1 MTPMTANV
9 PKASMSGMDH
19 NDRFLRG
26 IFHKFLIPTI
36 LSVLGGTVNAL
47 VDSAIVG
54 NLIGPDALAAINLC
68 GPVFLLFS
76 TVGALLGTGGGLL
89 SAALIGREQEED
101 ARRVYTL
108 ATALELACSLLIM
121 VLGLLCLNP
130 IVRLLGADEIL
141 RPMVK
146 DYTRV
151 AFFSAPV
158 KCLLYIPF
166 NYLRLDGK
174 PGMVSGAMLLM
185 TVCNGILDVVFIRMG
200 FGMTGAAVASLLGT
214 ALGAAVGF
222 SALRGGMF
230 RRTGLRETG
239 RLLRELIALG
249 TPPAL
254 NNLLDMTR
262 LILINRIL
270 MAAGGGGLV
279 AIFTVVCAMSD
290 LTLCVVSGVPQ
301 TGSPLIGVFRGE
313 RNNPAQRD
321 LVRLELRYGLAM
333 SGAAAVLIALLPN
346 PVCVLF
352 GLSASGQAALALRLF
367 ALSLPFAMVCS
378 ILIYFYNAS
387 GRVMLANII
396 TFCRMFLFAVIPAAL
411 LAPFGAAVWL
421 FRPIAETAALAFLFP
436 VLWWF
441 TPKSTF
447 HSKILLLDERLDQAG
462 QVIDFS
468 VGNDPA
474 EAALAAERIEAFCE
488 SNNMG
493 TRRTMA
499 VSLSIEEML
508 TLMMEYCYRPEENS
522 WADVRV
528 FVIQGV
534 TGLRIRGAGKQFN
547 PLEFYE
553 AHKDE
558 DIMGDTLGIQL
569 VLKLAEDV
577 RYQRTFGVNT
587 LTVLFD
593 RAEQESFHEQKL

>member
-9 PKASMSGMDH
+9 PKVSMAGMDH

-26 IFHKFLIPTI
+26 IFHRFLVPTI
-36 LSVLGGTVNAL
+36 LSVLGGTVNSL

-54 NLIGPDALAAINLC
+54 NLIGQDALAAINLC
-68 GPVFLLFS
+68 VPVFLLFS
-76 TVGALLGTGGGLL
+76 TVGSLLGAGGGLL
-89 SAALIGREQEED
+89 SAALIGREREED

-108 ATALELACSLLIM
+108 AVTLELVFSLLIM
-121 VLGLLCLNP
+121 VLGLICLDP
-130 IVRLLGADEIL
+130 IVHLLGADDAL
-141 RPMVK
+141 RPMVR
-146 DYTRV
+146 DYARV
-151 AFFSAPV
+151 AFLSAPV

-174 PGMVSGAMLLM
+174 PGTVSSAMLLM
-185 TVCNGILDVVFIRMG
+185 TACNGVLDVVFIRMG
-200 FGMTGAAVASLLGT
+200 FGMTGASAASLLGT
-214 ALGAAVGF
+214 ALGTAVGLA
-222 SALRGGMF
+222 ALRGGTF
-230 RRTGLRETG
+230 RLTGLRGTG
-239 RLLRELIALG
+239 GLLRELIALG
-249 TPPAL
+249 TPSAL
-254 NNLLDMTR
+254 NNLLDMAR

-270 MAAGGGGLV
+270 MAAGGGALV

-290 LTLCVVSGVPQ
+290 FTLCIVSGIPQ
-301 TGSPLIGVFRGE
+301 TGAPLIGVFRGE

-333 SGAAAVLIALLPN
+333 SGGAAALIALLPG
-346 PVCVLF
+346 PVCALF
-352 GLSASGQAALALRLF
+352 GLAPSGEAVLALRLF
-367 ALSLPFAMVCS
+367 ALSLPFAMLCS

-387 GRVMLANII
+387 GRVMLANLI
-396 TFCRMFLFAVIPAAL
+396 TSCRMFLFAVIPTAL
-411 LAPFGAAVWL
+411 LAPYGPAVWWS
-421 FRPIAETAALAFLFP
+421 RPIAEAGALAAL
-436 VLWWF
+436 VLALRCF
-441 TPKSTF
+441 TPRSAF
-447 HSKILLLDERLDQAG
+447 HSRILLLDERLDQAG

-488 SNNMG
+488 SNDMG

-508 TLMMEYCYRPEENS
+508 TLMMEYCYRPDEDS

-593 RAEQESFHEQKL
+593 RAEQESF

>member
-1 MTPMTANV
+1 MISTVTNAQR
-9 PKASMSGMDH
+9 ASLEGMDH

-26 IFHKFLIPTI
+26 IFHRFLVPTI
-36 LSVLGGTVNAL
+36 LSVLGGTVNSL

-54 NLIGPDALAAINLC
+54 NLIGQDALAAINLC
-68 GPVFLLFS
+68 VPVFLLFS
-76 TVGALLGTGGGLL
+76 TVGSLLGAGGGLL
-89 SAALIGREQEED
+89 SAALIGREREED

-108 ATALELACSLLIM
+108 AVTLELACSLLIM
-121 VLGLLCLNP
+121 VLGLVCLDP
-130 IVRLLGADEIL
+130 IVHLLGADDVL
-141 RPMVK
+141 RPMVR
-146 DYTRV
+146 DYARV
-151 AFFSAPV
+151 AFLSAPV

-174 PGMVSGAMLLM
+174 PGTVSSAMLLM
-185 TVCNGILDVVFIRMG
+185 TACNGVLDVVFIRMG
-200 FGMTGAAVASLLGT
+200 FGMTGASAASLLGT
-214 ALGAAVGF
+214 ALGTAVGLA
-222 SALRGGMF
+222 ALRGGTF
-230 RRTGLRETG
+230 RLTGLRG
-239 RLLRELIALG
+239 SGGLLRELIALG
-249 TPPAL
+249 TPSAL
-254 NNLLDMTR
+254 NNLLDMAR

-270 MAAGGGGLV
+270 MAAGGGALV

-290 LTLCVVSGVPQ
+290 FTLCIVSGVPQ
-301 TGSPLIGVFRGE
+301 TGAPLIGVFRGE

-333 SGAAAVLIALLPN
+333 SGAAAALIALLPG

-352 GLSASGQAALALRLF
+352 GLDPSGQAVLALRLF
-367 ALSLPFAMVCS
+367 ALSLPFAMLCS

-387 GRVMLANII
+387 GRVMLANLI
-396 TFCRMFLFAVIPAAL
+396 TSCRMFLFAVIPAAL
-411 LAPFGAAVWL
+411 LAPHGPAVWW
-421 FRPIAETAALAFLFP
+421 FRPIAEIAALACL
-436 VLWWF
+436 VLILRWF
-441 TPKSTF
+441 TPRSAF

-474 EAALAAERIEAFCE
+474 EAALAAERIEAFCG
-488 SNNMG
+488 NNGMG
-493 TRRTMA
+493 ARRTMA

-508 TLMMEYCYRPEENS
+508 VLLMDNCYRPEEHA

-547 PLEFYE
+547 PLEYYE
-553 AHKDE
+553 AHKEE

-569 VLKLAEDV
+569 VLKLAVDV

-593 RAEQESFHEQKL
+593 KKEGEDR